1 MPTLYLVP
9 NTLGLLDASGI
20 AATLPPAVQ
29 KTIAGL
35 THFIA
40 ENAKSARAFLKA
52 LDSCTPL
59 SHPLQKISMDELN
72 VNTQNQPLTALLAP
86 LQHGYD
92 IGLISEAGVPAVAD
106 PGANLIRLA
115 HQQGVRVVPLV
126 GPSSI
131 LLALM
136 ASGLNGQRFAFHGYL
151 PQNQQEREQSLRL
164 LENESQRQQ
173 QTQIFI
179 ETPYRNLAILKTLL
193 QVCKPHTLLCAATDL
208 TLATESII
216 SQPISAW
223 QRFDDQAIQA
233 LHKRPTVFL
242 LLAEA
247 IKVPK
252 NNLGRS

>member
-9 NTLGLLDASGI
+9 NTLGLLDSSSI

-35 THFIA
+35 PHFIA

-52 LDSCTPL
+52 LNGCTPL
-59 SHPLQKISMDELN
+59 THPIQKISMDELN
-72 VNTQNQPLTALLAP
+72 VNTKNRQLTALLAP
-86 LQHGYD
+86 VQRGLD

-115 HQQGVRVVPLV
+115 HQQGVRVIPLV

-151 PQNQQEREQSLRL
+151 PQNQQEREHSLRI
-164 LENESQRQQ
+164 LESESQRQQ

-179 ETPYRNLAILKTLL
+179 ETPYRNIAMLKTLL
-193 QVCKPHTLLCAATDL
+193 QICKPHTMLCTATDL

-223 QRFDDQAIQA
+223 QRFDTQLIDA

-247 IKVPK
+247 INGPK
-252 NNLGRS
+252 NLSHS